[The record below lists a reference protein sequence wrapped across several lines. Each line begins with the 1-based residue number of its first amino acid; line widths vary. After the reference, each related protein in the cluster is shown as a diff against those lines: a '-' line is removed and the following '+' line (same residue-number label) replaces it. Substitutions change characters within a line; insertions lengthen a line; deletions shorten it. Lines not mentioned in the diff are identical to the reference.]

1 MGMLETPPRH
11 KRVECTRKGTR
22 KKQKHKLLDE
32 GSNTQFHY
40 KAYETIKRLQWNE
53 LEKKTSSNT
62 SMEYKKKI
70 WKDMEG
76 WWRKM

>member
-1 MGMLETPPRH
+1 MGTPETPTCH
-11 KRVECTRKGTR
+11 KTVECTRKGT
-22 KKQKHKLLDE
+22 KTKQKHKLLDE

-40 KAYETIKRLQWNE
+40 MAYETIKRLPWNE

-62 SMEYKKKI
+62 SMEDKKKI
-70 WKDMEG
+70 WKDLEG